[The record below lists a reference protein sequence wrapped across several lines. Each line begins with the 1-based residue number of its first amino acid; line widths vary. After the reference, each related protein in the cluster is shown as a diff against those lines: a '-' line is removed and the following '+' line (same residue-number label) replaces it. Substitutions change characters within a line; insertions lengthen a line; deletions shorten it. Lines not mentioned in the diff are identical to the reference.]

1 MLVQTGPMGIDERDD
16 GTADR
21 ADPDPESYLANS
33 VLVVGDAGMASAR
46 SLAQLGYDVRL
57 AQLGADERL
66 EIVWRSDEQGVT
78 IELEDHHV
86 EHVDLVYVAE
96 TVTAFVRVVRVARQI
111 GATAVWSPF
120 ADHDNVH
127 RHIVEGAGLVFVAGA
142 DIVVVARRHARR
154 RGLQR
159 LEIVETLLMASTRW
173 REIGEVVADSENRPD
188 AFARLQAAFDLSE
201 VGANFVLDMN
211 MGSLTRLAL
220 QELRTERAHLDDALG
235 SGSGE

>member
-1 MLVQTGPMGIDERDD
+1 MLVQTGPLGIDERDD

-21 ADPDPESYLANS
+21 ADPDPESHLANS

-78 IELEDHHV
+78 IELEI
-86 EHVDLVYVAE
+86 VD
-96 TVTAFVRVVRVARQI
+96 
-111 GATAVWSPF
+111 
-120 ADHDNVH
+120 
-127 RHIVEGAGLVFVAGA
+127 
-142 DIVVVARRHARR
+142 
-154 RGLQR
+154 
-159 LEIVETLLMASTRW
+159 TLLMASTRW